1 MKVYK
6 ISNDELYNKLIQLV
20 QTYQPSIVEDSNT
33 IDIRVQNQSLYKFNK
48 LNTNIQKSINKR

>member
-1 MKVYK
+1 MKVYTT
-6 ISNDELYNKLIQLV
+6 SNDELYNRLIQLV

-33 IDIRVQNQSLYKFNK
+33 IDIRIQNQSLYKFNK